1 MAKSRDLPGKR
12 AECGVGD
19 RRRRAA
25 DQAMVGSYALAA
37 RERINIILII
47 IITTTT
53 TTTTTIIITRLWSA
67 YYYSINI
74 I

>member
-1 MAKSRDLPGKR
+1 MMAKSRDLPGKR

-37 RERINIILII
+37 RARII
-47 IITTTT
+47 II
-53 TTTTTIIITRLWSA
+53 I
-67 YYYSINI
+67 
-74 I
+74 